1 MLNDPSP
8 TFVLDPDAT
17 PSSASSI
24 PPRVDDAEALDAYS
38 RAVTEAVDTVGPSVV
53 RIDIR
58 REGRGGGSGSGVIVS
73 PDGLA
78 LTNSHVVQGARVVA
92 LTTLEG
98 RELSARVLGDD
109 PDTDLALL
117 RVDEP
122 RHPAGRQ
129 ARRLRPG

>member
-1 MLNDPSP
+1 M
-8 TFVLDPDAT
+8 
-17 PSSASSI
+17 
-24 PPRVDDAEALDAYS
+24 
-38 RAVTEAVDTVGPSVV
+38 

-78 LTNSHVVQGARVVA
+78 LTNSHVVQGARTVA

-98 RELSARVLGDD
+98 RELSAHVLGDD

-117 RVDEP
+117 RVDAAVTL
-122 RHPAGRQ
+122 PAAKLGDSSS
-129 ARRLRPG
+129 